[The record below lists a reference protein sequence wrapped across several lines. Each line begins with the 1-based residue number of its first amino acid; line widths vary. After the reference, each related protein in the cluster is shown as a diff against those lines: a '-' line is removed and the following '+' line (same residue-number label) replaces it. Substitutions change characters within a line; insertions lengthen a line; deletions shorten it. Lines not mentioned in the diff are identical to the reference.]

1 MNITPLY
8 DRVIVERVDVDRKS
22 TIILPETAQE
32 ALVVGKVVEVGT
44 GYYVGDKKIELSITV
59 GNLVLYPNYAGLKY
73 KDDGFEY
80 IILKESD
87 IIGIVN
93 NG

>member
-8 DRVIVERVDVDRKS
+8 DRVIVERVHVNRES

-32 ALVVGKVVEVGT
+32 SLVIGRVVNVGT

-73 KDDGFEY
+73 KDSDFDY